1 MTKLLVPSVYFQYIY
16 IYIYMYTYIQY
27 TVYPKDMSDIPSS
40 IIQISDCWLDNASYI
55 PSSSH

>member
-1 MTKLLVPSVYFQYIY
+1 MTKLLVPSVYFQ
-16 IYIYMYTYIQY
+16 YIYMYTYIQY